1 MQNVSKATAVP
12 YGNTNLSKEGGAVLA
27 QANSKAAIF
36 MTRLS
41 KQARRRKVSPR
52 RPSLPGQKTGP
63 KKDLLEKGYRE
74 HKNALNSSEITAF
87 IPVVG

>member
-1 MQNVSKATAVP
+1 MASV
-12 YGNTNLSKEGGAVLA
+12 
-27 QANSKAAIF
+27 NSQAAIF

-41 KQARRRKVSPR
+41 KQTRRRKVSPR
-52 RPSLPGQKTGP
+52 RPTLPGQKTGP
-63 KKDLLEKGYRE
+63 KKDLLAKGFRE